1 MSIKPFSVSK
11 IKKLVPKEHRLIDSL
26 RVGIQS
32 DGLPD
37 GDIGRHV
44 TAIARNAQFSKLGIR
59 DPTALSF
66 LRN

>member
-1 MSIKPFSVSK
+1 VS
-11 IKKLVPKEHRLIDSL
+11 
-26 RVGIQS
+26 IQS